1 VKVLVVEDEQ
11 GLREGLARGL
21 EAEGFVVQSA
31 ANGVDG
37 LWMAQEF
44 DPAVVVLDIMLPGLS
59 GYEVCRRL
67 RQSGSHVPI
76 LMLTAK
82 DGEYDEADALD
93 LGADD
98 FLSKPFSYVV
108 LLAHLRALLRRA
120 PSDRAPEL
128 RVGDLRLDPA
138 TRRCFRGSQEVA
150 LTPREFALAELLAR
164 RQGQVVSR
172 QDIVEQVWNADVGM
186 DSNVVDVYIG
196 YLRRKPEGTPL
207 SGVEWQ
213 SAMYAEGLSPEVRL
227 KALTIEGR
235 LPFVIEASGSET
247 HLTTGFDPEPRARRV
262 FAFPRPETLAR
273 VLRDAEADPDSPT
286 WRAKVNRMPA
296 LITTG
301 LRPAQIEAVT
311 GIERSLAEQ
320 RFDRSLVQMATGAG
334 KTFTAVTSS
343 YRLLKHGGFRRVL
356 FLVDRNNLGDQT
368 LREFQNYATPDDG
381 RRFTELYNVDKL
393 TGAGMVGSSHVVIS
407 TIQRVYAALRGQ
419 QVADVDDPNVDD
431 FTPDAPVEV
440 VYNAQMPPEAF
451 DLVIVDEAHRSIY
464 GVWRGVLE
472 YFDAHVVGL
481 TATPV
486 KQTFGF
492 FQQNLVSEYTYAQSV
507 ADNVNVDFD
516 VYRIQTQ
523 ITDRGSTVDAGTILP
538 VRDRRTR
545 RERYET
551 LDDDLSYTA
560 TQLDRAVTSRSQIRL
575 VLETFR
581 DRLFTEIFPGRSTV
595 PKTLIF
601 AKDDNHAEEVLTLA
615 REVFGKGNDFA
626 AKITYSFRDPKSLLQ
641 QFRTS
646 PSLRIAVTV
655 DMIATGTDV
664 KPLECVFFLRD
675 VRSASYFEQMK
686 GRGARTISNADFQSV
701 TPDAETKTRFV
712 LIDAIG
718 VTEHDY
724 VDARPLE
731 RAKGISLKKLLD
743 KAASLTLTEDQTAT
757 LASRLAK
764 LELQLTPAE
773 RTELDTVAGSPLKD
787 VVRQLVAAVD
797 SDVQLQA
804 IANAPVVD
812 GVVDAAAAVQRLLDA
827 AVRPLAANPALRQRI
842 LELRASH
849 DQLIDE
855 VSVDIL
861 LDAHGLIDVERAR
874 SVVESWRAYL
884 AEHRDE
890 ITALQV
896 LYSQPR
902 SARVSFVELRELAE
916 RIQRPPYNWTPDL
929 IWNAYAAIEV
939 DKVRHADRHTVTD
952 LVSLVRFALG
962 TDDELVSYASKVEE
976 RYAGWLA
983 QQAQAGAS
991 FTEQQRWWLDRIAD
1005 VIATSAGVAA
1015 DDLDNAPFTERGGV
1029 DGALRDLGAGAA
1041 TYLEQLNA
1049 ELTA

>member
-1 VKVLVVEDEQ
+1 VVPVRFSSVDDVQ
-11 GLREGLARGL
+11 L
-21 EAEGFVVQSA
+21 EAEQRA
-31 ANGVDG
+31 
-37 LWMAQEF
+37 
-44 DPAVVVLDIMLPGLS
+44 
-59 GYEVCRRL
+59 
-67 RQSGSHVPI
+67 
-76 LMLTAK
+76 
-82 DGEYDEADALD
+82 
-93 LGADD
+93 
-98 FLSKPFSYVV
+98 
-108 LLAHLRALLRRA
+108 RALIDRQLVDAGWHVQDRKELNLFAGPGVTVRETIMKPGHGRA
-120 PSDRAPEL
+120 DYLLYVDQRA
-128 RVGDLRLDPA
+128 VGVIEA
-138 TRRCFRGSQEVA
+138 
-150 LTPREFALAELLAR
+150 
-164 RQGQVVSR
+164 
-172 QDIVEQVWNADVGM
+172 
-186 DSNVVDVYIG
+186 
-196 YLRRKPEGTPL
+196 KPGGTPL

-213 SAMYAEGLSPEVRL
+213 SAMYAEGLPAEVRL
-227 KALTIEGR
+227 KALTVAGR
-235 LPFVIEASGSET
+235 LPFVFEASGSET
-247 HLTTGFDPEPRARRV
+247 HLTSGFDPEPRARRV

-286 WRAKVNRMPA
+286 WRAKVDRMPA

-419 QVADVDDPNVDD
+419 QVADVDDPNIDD

-472 YFDAHVVGL
+472 YFDAHIVGL

-492 FQQNLVSEYTYAQSV
+492 FQQNLVSEYTYAESV

-523 ITDRGSTVDAGTILP
+523 ITDQGSTVDAGTIVP

-626 AKITYSFRDPKSLLQ
+626 AKITYSARDPKSLLQ

-646 PSLRIAVTV
+646 PSLRVAVTV

-701 TPDAETKTRFV
+701 TPGRGDQDPVRP
-712 LIDAIG
+712 DRRDRG
-718 VTEHDY
+718 DR
-724 VDARPLE
+724 ARLRRCLPAGTSQ
-731 RAKGISLKKLLD
+731 R
-743 KAASLTLTEDQTAT
+743 
-757 LASRLAK
+757 RLAEEAAGQGRESH
-764 LELQLTPAE
+764 LDRGPDGNSRGAAGQAGAAAHSRRAHRARHGRWQPAE
-773 RTELDTVAGSPLKD
+773 GRRTTAGGGGRPG
-787 VVRQLVAAVD
+787 RPGA
-797 SDVQLQA
+797 SD
-804 IANAPVVD
+804 
-812 GVVDAAAAVQRLLDA
+812 R
-827 AVRPLAANPALRQRI
+827 
-842 LELRASH
+842 
-849 DQLIDE
+849 
-855 VSVDIL
+855 
-861 LDAHGLIDVERAR
+861 ERAR
-874 SVVESWRAYL
+874 ARRCRRCSCRGV
-884 AEHRDE
+884 
-890 ITALQV
+890 
-896 LYSQPR
+896 
-902 SARVSFVELRELAE
+902 SAA
-916 RIQRPPYNWTPDL
+916 
-929 IWNAYAAIEV
+929 
-939 DKVRHADRHTVTD
+939 
-952 LVSLVRFALG
+952 
-962 TDDELVSYASKVEE
+962 
-976 RYAGWLA
+976 
-983 QQAQAGAS
+983 
-991 FTEQQRWWLDRIAD
+991 
-1005 VIATSAGVAA
+1005 
-1015 DDLDNAPFTERGGV
+1015 
-1029 DGALRDLGAGAA
+1029 
-1041 TYLEQLNA
+1041 
-1049 ELTA
+1049 